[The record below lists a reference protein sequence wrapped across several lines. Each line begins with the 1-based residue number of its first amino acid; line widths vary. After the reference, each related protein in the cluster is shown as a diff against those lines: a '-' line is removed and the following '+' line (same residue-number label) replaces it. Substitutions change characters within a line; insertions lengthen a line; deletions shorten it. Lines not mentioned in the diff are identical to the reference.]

1 VSQSATGSPLP
12 MIIQGGM
19 GIGVSGWRLARAV
32 SSRGQLGVVSATAID
47 SVLVRRLQDGD
58 PEGDLRRAMAHF
70 PLPGIAA
77 AALRRY
83 FLEGGRPAG
92 APYRLLGMYHK
103 GVGRAREQ
111 LTMLAGFVEVWL
123 AKEGHDGPVG
133 VNLLTKLQ
141 LPNLATLYGAMLA
154 GADYVLMGAGIPR
167 EIPGVLDAL
176 AAHQPASIRL
186 EVEGGSP
193 ELDATVRLDPRDH
206 WAGAPPAPLTRP
218 RFLPIIA
225 SNSLATM
232 LVRKASG
239 RVDGFVIEG
248 PTAGGHNAPPRGALR
263 LNERGEPV
271 YGGRDVVDLAAV
283 RELGAPVWVAG
294 GTGSPAA
301 LRAALDAGAAG
312 IQVGTL
318 FAFAEESGLAAE
330 YKRSVLKSVAQGAVE
345 VFTDPEASPTG
356 YPFKV
361 VRWPGDPL
369 QASPPRERVC
379 DLGYLRTPYQ
389 RPDGRLGYRCS
400 GEPVQAYVE
409 KGGRIEDTVGRRC
422 LCNALLANIGHAQ
435 VRADGREE
443 PPLLTSGDD
452 LVSLDGFLRGRT
464 RYTAAEVL
472 DYLLAG
478 ESQSAGATSGAGA
491 EQKGR

>member
-1 VSQSATGSPLP
+1 MSQSATGSPLP

-47 SVLVRRLQDGD
+47 SVFARRLQDGD
-58 PEGDLRRAMAHF
+58 PGGDLRRAMARF

-83 FLEGGRPAG
+83 FREGGRPTG
-92 APYRLLGMYHK
+92 VPYRMLGMYHK

-111 LTMLAGFVEVWL
+111 LTMLASFVEVWL

-186 EVEGGSP
+186 EVDGGSP
-193 ELDATVRLDPRDH
+193 ELDATFRLDPRDH
-206 WAGAPPAPLTRP
+206 WAGAPPALLTRP

-263 LNERGEPV
+263 LNGRGEPI
-271 YGGRDVVDLAAV
+271 YGERDVVDLAAV
-283 RELGAPVWVAG
+283 RELGLPFWVAG

-330 YKRSVLKSVAQGAVE
+330 YKRSVLLHAAQGAVE

-361 VRWPGDPL
+361 VHWPGDPL
-369 QASPPRERVC
+369 HASPPRERVC

-400 GEPVQAYVE
+400 GEPVQAYVD
-409 KGGRIEDTVGRRC
+409 KGGRLEETVGRRC
-422 LCNALLANIGHAQ
+422 LCNALMANIDHAQ
-435 VRADGREE
+435 VRAEGRVE

-452 LVSLDGFLRGRT
+452 LVSIDGFLRGRT

-472 DYLLAG
+472 DYLLDG
-478 ESQSAGATSGAGA
+478 ESQQAGATPGAGA
-491 EQKGR
+491 QQPGP

>member
-1 VSQSATGSPLP
+1 
-12 MIIQGGM
+12 
-19 GIGVSGWRLARAV
+19 
-32 SSRGQLGVVSATAID
+32 
-47 SVLVRRLQDGD
+47 
-58 PEGDLRRAMAHF
+58 
-70 PLPGIAA
+70 
-77 AALRRY
+77 
-83 FLEGGRPAG
+83 
-92 APYRLLGMYHK
+92 
-103 GVGRAREQ
+103 
-111 LTMLAGFVEVWL
+111 
-123 AKEGHDGPVG
+123 VG

-176 AAHQPASIRL
+176 ATHQPASIRL
-186 EVEGGSP
+186 EVDGGSP

-206 WAGAPPAPLTRP
+206 WAGAPPALLTRP

-263 LNERGEPV
+263 LNGRGEPI
-271 YGGRDVVDLAAV
+271 YGERDVVDLTAV
-283 RELGAPVWVAG
+283 RELGLPFWVAG

-330 YKRSVLKSVAQGAVE
+330 YKRSVLLHAAQGAVE

-361 VRWPGDPL
+361 VHWPGDPL
-369 QASPPRERVC
+369 HASPPRERVC

-400 GEPVQAYVE
+400 GEPVQAYVD
-409 KGGRIEDTVGRRC
+409 KGGRLEETVGRRC
-422 LCNALLANIGHAQ
+422 LCNALMANIDHAQ
-435 VRADGREE
+435 VRAEGRVE

-452 LVSLDGFLRGRT
+452 LVSIDGFLRGRT

-472 DYLLAG
+472 NYLLDG
-478 ESQSAGATSGAGA
+478 ESQQAGATPGA
-491 EQKGR
+491 EAQQPGP